1 VSTEVLDDRAQE
13 FPRVDERRTGT
24 PTRWVVTAGLA
35 AAGAAHAPLYRHD
48 LRSGTTTVI
57 DLGPTSAAQEFVVV
71 PRDGSTA
78 EDDAW
83 LLGLVTDRAEA
94 TTDLVVLAADDPA
107 GGPVARVHLGRRVP
121 DGFHGN
127 WMPRTA

>member
-1 VSTEVLDDRAQE
+1 MPLGPVCAS
-13 FPRVDERRTGT
+13 
-24 PTRWVVTAGLA
+24 
-35 AAGAAHAPLYRHD
+35 AGAAHAPLYHHD
-48 LRSGTTTVI
+48 LQAGTSSVV
-57 DLGPTSAAQEFVVV
+57 DFGPTSAAQEFVVV

-83 LLGLVTDRAEA
+83 LVGLVTDRAEA

-107 GGPVARVHLGRRVP
+107 GGAVARVHLGRRVP

-127 WMPRTA
+127 WMPTDP

>member
-1 VSTEVLDDRAQE
+1 VLDERPQE
-13 FPRVDERRTGT
+13 FPRVDERRTGAAS
-24 PTRWVVTAGLA
+24 RYGVTAGLDR
-35 AAGAAHAPLYRHD
+35 AGAGHAPLFWHD
-48 LRSGTTTVI
+48 LDAGTTTEV
-57 DLGPTSAAQEFVVV
+57 DLGPTTAAQEFVVV

-83 LLGLVTDRAEA
+83 LIGFASDRAAA

-107 GGPVARVHLGRRVP
+107 GGPVARVHLPRRVP

-127 WMPRTA
+127 WMPDS